1 MNIEITQ
8 RPTGRKSG
16 LALRPWLSIAFVLY
30 ALAVLIYLPHA
41 SNASVIAAAPGGD
54 ATRGSEIFNKRCT
67 GCHSLD
73 GEKEGP
79 RLRGVFGRKSATV
92 PTFKYSDALK
102 KGQHHVD
109 AVSLNKWLTD
119 PDSSCLTTTWI
130 FVW

>member
-54 ATRGSEIFNKRCT
+54 ATRGSEIFTSAAPAAIHWMAK
-67 GCHSLD
+67 
-73 GEKEGP
+73 KKA
-79 RLRGVFGRKSATV
+79 RGYGVCLKKVGDCAYLQVFRRAE
-92 PTFKYSDALK
+92 
-102 KGQHHVD
+102 KGQHHVGRCFIEQMAD
-109 AVSLNKWLTD
+109 RSRQVRA
-119 PDSSCLTTTWI
+119 
-130 FVW
+130 